1 MPDTSLLRIEVTN
14 ARISQWQHAP
24 RDATFPGHGFIVNF
38 PEATLADA
46 EDTPIVRGF
55 VSLRARPEEIT
66 APATAMLARLLDPFV
81 GVFVLA
87 FEGSFQTDAN
97 SGVTTVLL
105 DRLVAADIQPD

>member
-1 MPDTSLLRIEVTN
+1 MPDTTLLRIEVTN

-24 RDATFPGHGFIVNF
+24 RDTTFPGHGLIVNF

-46 EDTPIVRGF
+46 DDTPIMRGF

-66 APATAMLARLLDPFV
+66 PFATAMLARLLDPFV
-81 GVFVLA
+81 GVFELA
-87 FEGSFQTDAN
+87 FEGRHETDAAT
-97 SGVTTVLL
+97 GVTTVLL

>member
-1 MPDTSLLRIEVTN
+1 MPEPTLLRIEVTN

-24 RDATFPGHGFIVNF
+24 RDATYPGYGLIVNF

-46 EDTPIVRGF
+46 DDTPIVRGF
-55 VSLRARPEEIT
+55 VSLRARPEEFS
-66 APATAMLARLLDPFV
+66 AHATAMLARLLDPFV
-81 GVFVLA
+81 GIFVLA
-87 FEGSFQTDAN
+87 FEGTHQTESD